1 MNEGNL
7 FMIQFRIINLNLA
20 IKIKAPDNSQHCI
33 CRCIDWIDKYKYSVS
48 TNIYIQLSRQQCC
61 LILPDN
67 SQHCICPPRRV
78 SADRSCPSPCL
89 HAPFFFITNIN
100 YMQLTIFRL
109 LTVLSI
115 MPSIEFIK
123 QIWLTVWIH
132 FVSCHVHVLLGFWV
146 PGKSFE
152 YLAKAAY
159 FLLPLLI
166 LCFLNWE
173 QTKNHINV

>member
-1 MNEGNL
+1 MNEGNI
-7 FMIQFRIINLNLA
+7 FMIQFRLINLDLA

-48 TNIYIQLSRQQCC
+48 TNIYIQISRQQCC

-78 SADRSCPSPCL
+78 SADRSCPLPCL

-100 YMQLTIFRL
+100 HMLLTLFRL

-115 MPSIEFIK
+115 MPFNEFIK
-123 QIWLTVWIH
+123 QIWLTVWVH
-132 FVSCHVHVLLGFWV
+132 FVSRHVHVLLGFWV
-146 PGKSFE
+146 PGKSCVFS
-152 YLAKAAY
+152 AA
-159 FLLPLLI
+159 FPDTVLPELGT
-166 LCFLNWE
+166 N
-173 QTKNHINV
+173 